1 MFKRFSFFQKN
12 LLLSAIF
19 TFLVGIILIAASY
32 YFEGKVITETLSQ
45 QGKGLG
51 NLIANSF
58 DPDLVKKAET
68 ELDVNAESQK
78 ELVAQL
84 DKISKYNTNVAQ
96 GYLFEG
102 KLNENNM
109 FKSIT
114 NPSSLIEVGAVP
126 GAEMEPFPSYVAA
139 VERANATKEPATTE
153 IYDDQFGT
161 WFTVITPVLDS
172 SGNVVAMFA
181 VDMSATII
189 RESQLSMV
197 MRLAA
202 ALVVLFLIILAVQ
215 FFFLKRMLNPIKD
228 LSNAVDEVG
237 AGNLNVELDV
247 KSQDEIGV
255 VAAGFNEMVKKIR
268 NMMKE
273 IESATGQL
281 VTTFTQVAAVSDNSK
296 GQAEHV
302 LRSLQEIST
311 TTEYL
316 ASEAERGNSQLWDIN
331 AKIGEILEHTSEAHS
346 SIAKCVDESAQGIDI
361 VEGLKQ
367 KSSQTEAIT
376 LGLGQKIYSLEERT
390 RRINS
395 LLSSIQDVAEQTGL
409 LSLNASIEAARAGEH
424 GRGFSVVADEIR
436 KLSANTKQASQEIDE
451 LLSDISRDIVS
462 TGQEMRIAE
471 DSLRE
476 QTNQV
481 EDTIQS
487 FYHIRNNVQAVASSV
502 QKVTQTI
509 QVVEQSKESLLSTVE
524 SVSSMSEQ
532 TAASVELIQQNFT
545 EQLKSIYSLN
555 DSNQA
560 LQEQANRLASQLI
573 RTEDEAEGSENE
585 TPQNQG

>member
-19 TFLVGIILIAASY
+19 TFLVGITMIAASY

-58 DPDLVKKAET
+58 DPNLVKKAES
-68 ELDVNAESQK
+68 ELDVNAASQK

-96 GYLFEG
+96 AYLFEG
-102 KLNENNM
+102 ELNTNGM
-109 FKSIT
+109 FKSIS

-126 GAEMEPFPSYVAA
+126 GAEMEPFPAYVAA
-139 VERANATKEPATTE
+139 VEKAKATKEPATTN
-153 IYDDQFGT
+153 IYEDQFGS

-172 SGNVVAMFA
+172 SGNVVAMFSI
-181 VDMSATII
+181 DMSANII
-189 RESQLSMV
+189 HESQISMV
-197 MRLAA
+197 KGLGV
-202 ALVVLFLIILAVQ
+202 ALVVLFLIIFAVQ
-215 FFFLKRMLNPIKD
+215 YFYLKRMLSPIKE
-228 LSNAVDEVG
+228 LSNAVDQVG
-237 AGNLNVELDV
+237 SGNLNVEMKV
-247 KSQDEIGV
+247 NSQDEIGV
-255 VAAGFNEMVKKIR
+255 VVTGFNEMVKKIR

-331 AKIGEILEHTSEAHS
+331 AKIGEILTHTSEAHS
-346 SIAKCVDESAQGIDI
+346 SIAKCVDESVQGIDI

-476 QTNQV
+476 QTTQV

-573 RTEDEAEGSENE
+573 RTDDEEGDK
-585 TPQNQG
+585 TK

>member
-1 MFKRFSFFQKN
+1 MFKKISFFQKN

-19 TFLVGIILIAASY
+19 VLLIGITMIGASY
-32 YFEGKVITETLSQ
+32 YFEGKVINETLSQ

-51 NLIANSF
+51 SLVAGSFDTARVKEAITNTDINSDVQKQLIA
-58 DPDLVKKAET
+58 E
-68 ELDVNAESQK
+68 
-78 ELVAQL
+78 L
-84 DKISKYNTNVAQ
+84 DKIGANNSNIAQAYIFQTKMNADGKFVAVA
-96 GYLFEG
+96 
-102 KLNENNM
+102 
-109 FKSIT
+109 
-114 NPSSLIEVGAVP
+114 NPTSLLELEALP
-126 GAEMEPFPSYVAA
+126 GTELEPFPAYVLAY
-139 VERANATKEPATTE
+139 EEMLNTKKPTTTE
-153 IYDDQFGT
+153 VYDDHIGS
-161 WFTVITPVLDS
+161 WFTTLSPVLDS
-172 SGNVVAMFA
+172 RGDVVA
-181 VDMSATII
+181 VLGIDMSANII
-189 RESQLSMV
+189 ADSQLMMV
-197 MRLAA
+197 ERLGL
-202 ALVVLFLIILAVQ
+202 ALVVLFLIIFAVQ
-215 FFFLKRMLNPIKD
+215 YFNLKRMLFPIKE
-228 LSNAVDEVG
+228 LSHAVDQVG
-237 AGNLNVELDV
+237 SGNLNVELEV
-247 KSQDEIGV
+247 RSQDEVGV
-255 VAAGFNEMVKKIR
+255 VVAGFNEMVKKIR
-268 NMMKE
+268 NMMQE
-273 IESATGQL
+273 IEGATGQL
-281 VTTFTQVAAVSDNSK
+281 VTTFTQVASVSDNSK

-331 AKIGEILEHTSEAHS
+331 TKIGEILTHTSEAHS
-346 SIAKCVDESAQGIDI
+346 SIEKCVDESVQGIDI

-476 QTNQV
+476 QTTQV

-487 FYHIRNNVQAVASSV
+487 FYHIRNTVQQVASSV

-509 QVVEQSKESLLSTVE
+509 QVVEQSKESLLATVE

-555 DSNQA
+555 ESNQA
-560 LQEQANRLASQLI
+560 LQEQASRLASQLI
-573 RTEDEAEGSENE
+573 RTEDQSKDPE
-585 TPQNQG
+585 TV

>member
-1 MFKRFSFFQKN
+1 MFKKISFFQKN

-19 TFLVGIILIAASY
+19 VLLIGITMIGASY
-32 YFEGKVITETLSQ
+32 YFEGKVINETLSQ

-51 NLIANSF
+51 SLVAGSFDTARVKEAITNTDINSDVQKQLIA
-58 DPDLVKKAET
+58 E
-68 ELDVNAESQK
+68 
-78 ELVAQL
+78 L
-84 DKISKYNTNVAQ
+84 DKIGANNSNIAQAYIFQTKMNADGKFVAVA
-96 GYLFEG
+96 
-102 KLNENNM
+102 
-109 FKSIT
+109 
-114 NPSSLIEVGAVP
+114 NPTSLLELEALP
-126 GAEMEPFPSYVAA
+126 GTELEPFPAYVLAY
-139 VERANATKEPATTE
+139 EEMLNTKKPTTTSV
-153 IYDDQFGT
+153 YDDHIGS
-161 WFTVITPVLDS
+161 WFTTLSPVLDS
-172 SGNVVAMFA
+172 RGDVVA
-181 VDMSATII
+181 VLGIDMSANII
-189 RESQLSMV
+189 ADSQLMMV
-197 MRLAA
+197 ERLGL
-202 ALVVLFLIILAVQ
+202 ALVVLFLIIFAVQ
-215 FFFLKRMLNPIKD
+215 YFNLKRMLFPIKE
-228 LSNAVDEVG
+228 LSHAVDQVG
-237 AGNLNVELDV
+237 SGNLNVELEV
-247 KSQDEIGV
+247 RSQDEVGV
-255 VAAGFNEMVKKIR
+255 VVAGFNEMVKKIR
-268 NMMKE
+268 NMMQE
-273 IESATGQL
+273 IEGATGQL
-281 VTTFTQVAAVSDNSK
+281 VTTFTQVASVSDNSK

-331 AKIGEILEHTSEAHS
+331 TKIGEILTHTSEAHS
-346 SIAKCVDESAQGIDI
+346 SIEKCVDESVQGIDI

-476 QTNQV
+476 QTTQV

-487 FYHIRNNVQAVASSV
+487 FYHIRNTVQQVASSV

-509 QVVEQSKESLLSTVE
+509 QVVEQSKESLLATVE

-555 DSNQA
+555 ESNQA
-560 LQEQANRLASQLI
+560 LQEQASRLASQLV
-573 RTEDEAEGSENE
+573 RTEDQSKDPE
-585 TPQNQG
+585 TV

>member
-58 DPDLVKKAET
+58 DPELVKKAET

-78 ELVAQL
+78 QIVAQL
-84 DKISKYNTNVAQ
+84 DKISQHNTNVAQ

-102 KLNENNM
+102 ELNENNK

-126 GAEMEPFPSYVAA
+126 GAEMEPFPSYVTA
-139 VERANATKEPATTE
+139 VEQANATKEPATTD

-181 VDMSATII
+181 IDMSATII
-189 RESQLSMV
+189 RESQMMMV
-197 MRLAA
+197 QRLGA
-202 ALVVLFLIILAVQ
+202 ALVVLFLIIFAIQ
-215 FFFLKRMLNPIKD
+215 YFFLKRMLNPIKD

-281 VTTFTQVAAVSDNSK
+281 VSTFTQVAAVSDNSK

-316 ASEAERGNSQLWDIN
+316 ASEAERGNSQLWDMN
-331 AKIGEILEHTSEAHS
+331 SKIGEILEHTSEAHS
-346 SIAKCVDESAQGIDI
+346 SIAKCVDESVQGIDI

-436 KLSANTKQASQEIDE
+436 KLSTNTKQASQEIDE

-481 EDTIQS
+481 ENTIQS

-555 DSNQA
+555 ESNQA

-573 RTEDEAEGSENE
+573 RTEDEENE
-585 TPQNQG
+585 LQKNQG